1 MFYFKLKTMK
11 FLNMKLVLIL
21 KRLKKL
27 QEELVRDCSIEKSY
41 KYTTYR
47 IPHKNKDIEYKK
59 FDCQKMG

>member
-1 MFYFKLKTMK
+1 MK

-27 QEELVRDCSIEKSY
+27 QEELVRDCSIEKGY

-59 FDCQKMG
+59 FDYQKME